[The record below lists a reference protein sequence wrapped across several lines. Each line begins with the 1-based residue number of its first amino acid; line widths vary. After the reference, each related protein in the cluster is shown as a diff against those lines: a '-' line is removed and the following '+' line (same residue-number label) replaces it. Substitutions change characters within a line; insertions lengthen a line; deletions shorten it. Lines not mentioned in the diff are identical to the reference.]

1 MIAPPIFYWAVFLGL
16 LSYLAKKYLA
26 HDGWSVRQFMHAE
39 LSGIINSV
47 WVVAGLSYLLPDA
60 VLAANEVEV
69 IAGFALKYP
78 HLIEKITVVCGGL
91 VGFTGGSIA
100 LDLLPMLS
108 NLPIIGPVIDKVVGY
123 FKKKPDPNDQP

>member
-1 MIAPPIFYWAVFLGL
+1 MIAPAIFYWAVVLGL

-26 HDGWSVRQFMHAE
+26 HDGWSVRQFIHAE
-39 LSGIINSV
+39 LSGVINSV
-47 WVVAGLSYLLPDA
+47 WVVAALAYVIPDA
-60 VLAANEVEV
+60 VVAANEVAAV
-69 IAGFALKYP
+69 ASFAVKYP
-78 HLIEKITVVCGGL
+78 HLMEKITVLCGGL

-108 NLPIIGPVIDKVVGY
+108 NLPIIGPVIDKVVTY

>member
-1 MIAPPIFYWAVFLGL
+1 MIAPPIFYWAVFCGL

-26 HDGWSVRQFMHAE
+26 HDGWSIRQFIRAE

-47 WVVAGLSYLLPDA
+47 WVVVALSYLLPDA
-60 VLAANEVEV
+60 VLAANEVQV
-69 IAGFALKYP
+69 IAAFAVKYP
-78 HLIEKITVVCGGL
+78 HLIEKSTVVCGGL
-91 VGFTGGSIA
+91 LGFTGGSIA

-123 FKKKPDPNDQP
+123 FRKKPDPTPEP